1 MDDVL
6 GMEVAVG
13 VQAGVRL
20 SGGLPHL
27 PTPNPPAPSLV
38 PEPEHSLHA
47 LSSLAGHINEL
58 DHVEAC
64 VSHMKVVVETGALTP
79 LCDDG
84 KSWPGHEAH
93 EQQDV
98 DVTCLPAGGAGG
110 IRAGRANSNFL
121 SLWKGAIHC
130 CLLPSFPP
138 CLSGG
143 SGPDYGQIQ

>member
-1 MDDVL
+1 M
-6 GMEVAVG
+6 
-13 VQAGVRL
+13 Q
-20 SGGLPHL
+20 
-27 PTPNPPAPSLV
+27 
-38 PEPEHSLHA
+38 
-47 LSSLAGHINEL
+47 
-58 DHVEAC
+58 
-64 VSHMKVVVETGALTP
+64 VVVETGALTP

-121 SLWKGAIHC
+121 SLWKGAVHC

-143 SGPDYGQIQ
+143 SDGQIQLICEMFTGLSIYVLNFLIQISQQKQEGGITLHSLLTRSILIIKLAIPLTMTMT